1 MALTSPFL
9 MNVLHKIK
17 QYTIFEVL
25 LILILVTLPLGSYA
39 LNSCAIILFFIASL
53 YRFLTNKKH
62 FYVNNISLLF
72 IGFYILCLFSLL
84 WTNDVG
90 NTKAGLIR
98 FLSYLIIP
106 LSFILSNSEQ
116 LNGHKIVSF
125 FSKTLVFYAI
135 YCLLFACI
143 NAFYNS
149 DISFFFY
156 HKLSN
161 NFGALNAI
169 YLSVFVS
176 LGVHFFL
183 LKKNKSK
190 LDIFSLFILSL
201 FLMLLSSKII
211 IFVTFITTL
220 FYVIRKR
227 KRIVV
232 NLKSV
237 LLILGVLIIFIVAA
251 SNLFKRVAVEVQKT
265 KIHEVLNKESFGP
278 VYLWTGFGL
287 RIFQVKAFIEIL
299 QEQEKII
306 LGTGLNNS
314 QNSLNNKYKEYHL
327 YPGFLNY
334 NYHNQYVQVFAEL
347 GWIGFCIFVFIFVF
361 ILKEAIVNRNYFLA
375 SFILLLLAVCLTES
389 FLWRQRGMVFFITT
403 SLLLTKKNKYTF

>member
-9 MNVLHKIK
+9 MNVLQKIK
-17 QYTIFEVL
+17 QHTVFEAL
-25 LILILVTLPLGSYA
+25 LILVLVTLPLGSYA
-39 LNSCAIILFFIASL
+39 LNSCAIILFFLASL
-53 YRFLTNKKH
+53 YHFVTNKKH

-72 IGFYILCLFSLL
+72 ISFYILCLFSLI
-84 WTNDVG
+84 WTEDIG
-90 NTKAGLIR
+90 NTQAGLIR

-106 LSFILSNSEQ
+106 LSFMLSNSKQ
-116 LNGHKIVSF
+116 LNGHKIVGI
-125 FSKTLVFYAI
+125 FSKALVFYAV
-135 YCLLFACI
+135 YCLLFAGI
-143 NAFYNS
+143 NAFNNS
-149 DISFFFY
+149 DIAYFFY

-161 NFGALNAI
+161 NLGALNAI

-176 LGVHFFL
+176 LGVSFFL
-183 LKKNKSK
+183 TKKNKSK
-190 LDIFSLFILSL
+190 LDLYSLFILSL
-201 FLMLLSSKII
+201 FLILLSSKII
-211 IFVTFITTL
+211 ISVTFTTTL

-227 KRIVV
+227 KRIAT

-237 LLILGVLIIFIVAA
+237 LLILGVLIIFIVAS
-251 SNLFKRVAVEVQKT
+251 SNLFKRVEVEVQKT
-265 KIHEVLNKESFGP
+265 KIHEVLNKENFGH

-287 RIFQVKAFIEIL
+287 RIFQVKAFVEIS
-299 QEQEKII
+299 QAQEKII

-314 QNSLNNKYKEYHL
+314 QTSLNNKYKEYNF

-347 GWIGFCIFVFIFVF
+347 GFVGFCIFVFIFVL

-375 SFILLLLAVCLTES
+375 SFIILLLVVCITES
-389 FLWRQRGMVFFITT
+389 FLWRQRGMVFFITI